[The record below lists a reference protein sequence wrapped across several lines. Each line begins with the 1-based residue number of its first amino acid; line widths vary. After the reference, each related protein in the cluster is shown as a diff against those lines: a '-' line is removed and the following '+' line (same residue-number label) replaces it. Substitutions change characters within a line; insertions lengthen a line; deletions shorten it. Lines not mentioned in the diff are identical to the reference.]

1 MKKQINYITFKEHY
15 GRKNENEQSQMF
27 YNSEKQTLSYSD
39 GYSELVQFKEACT
52 FVDTGNGY
60 VFTLNPSLPGRK
72 EIHLRYDELMT
83 LQQMIAALELTEQI
97 DSLEDNIDIVYQ
109 GNITKKAK

>member
-1 MKKQINYITFKEHY
+1 MKKQIEYITFKEHY
-15 GRKNENEQSQMF
+15 RRKNENEQSEMF
-27 YNSEKQTLSYSD
+27 YNVEKQSLSYSH
-39 GYSELVQFKEACT
+39 GYNESIQFKEACT

-72 EIHLRYDELMT
+72 EIHLGYDELMT
-83 LQQMIAALELTEQI
+83 LQQMIAALELTEKI
-97 DSLEDNIDIVYQ
+97 DSLEENVDIHYS

>member
-1 MKKQINYITFKEHY
+1 MKKQIEYITFKEHF

-27 YNSEKQTLSYSD
+27 YNAEKQTLSYSH
-39 GYSELVQFKEACT
+39 GYNDNIQFKEACT

-60 VFTLNPSLPGRK
+60 VFTLNPSLSMRK
-72 EIHLRYDELMT
+72 EIHLGYDELMT
-83 LQQMIAALELTEQI
+83 LQQIIAALELTEKI
-97 DSLEDNIDIVYQ
+97 DSLEENVDILYS